1 MAIEA
6 AIKPCWCAPGQ
17 ACCLA
22 AGKAWGDSNKRAA
35 VTAPWGVFAG
45 PAYFA
50 GLAGSAADCF
60 ALRAWG
66 IRRCG
71 ASVAA
76 EALLDAAERAASVA
90 AEAAPVAEA
99 GGAGLL
105 ASVAADAWLAADA
118 GGGLLA
124 SVAAE
129 ACTCAPDCAN
139 AAPASTVAAR
149 ARIAFVII
157 VPFYQVKVR

>member
-6 AIKPCWCAPGQ
+6 AIKPCWCEPGQ

-35 VTAPWGVFAG
+35 VTAPWGVFSG
-45 PAYFA
+45 LAYFA

-71 ASVAA
+71 
-76 EALLDAAERAASVA
+76 ASVA

-139 AAPASTVAAR
+139 AAPASRVAAR

>member
-35 VTAPWGVFAG
+35 VTAPWDVFAG
-45 PAYFA
+45 LAYFA

-71 ASVAA
+71 
-76 EALLDAAERAASVA
+76 ASVA